1 MPSPAVKK
9 LPAEYG
15 VVVQRRSPTGR
26 AGRRWPLADGV
37 AALVVIAVFWLPSLL
52 AAGSWP
58 RVAIGAALAV
68 VTAAAV
74 ILRHRLPAAA
84 TVAAAAATL
93 AAGLLG
99 VCEDPMLATAWCLYA
114 LARKRFA
121 RVPTSAVMLVCLFA
135 LMLAVTGVD
144 SGSPDQPGSRVVLA
158 AAALT
163 AAWLLGTAVGR
174 EMEFAREAERARVQ
188 LDVAREVHDV
198 VGHALGVIS
207 AQAGVVRSLPDA
219 DDREL
224 RGTLGDIEDHAR
236 QALHEIQA
244 LVRSLRNSA
253 PAQGGPGPAGRVP
266 SIAELS
272 PVINDA
278 RAAGLTVDAHL
289 DLVPDAGDGTGL
301 VVFRIVQEALNNVI
315 RHAPGARCSVRV
327 SQADEEI
334 QVWVRDHG
342 SSVPGAGT
350 GSGLGLQGMR
360 ERAALA
366 GGTVSWRRPPGG
378 GFEVTA
384 RLPVA
389 VRR

>member
-1 MPSPAVKK
+1 MR
-9 LPAEYG
+9 
-15 VVVQRRSPTGR
+15 RRSPTGR
-26 AGRRWPLADGV
+26 AGPRWPLADGA
-37 AALVVIAVFWLPSLL
+37 AALVVIAAFWLPSLFT
-52 AAGSWP
+52 AGSWP
-58 RVAIGAALAV
+58 RATLGTTLAV
-68 VTAAAV
+68 LTAGCMMLRHRFPAVATAAAG
-74 ILRHRLPAAA
+74 AA
-84 TVAAAAATL
+84 TV

-114 LARKRFA
+114 LARSRSL
-121 RVPTSAVMLVCLFA
+121 RIRNSAVALVCLFA
-135 LMLAVTGVD
+135 LLLAVTGVD
-144 SGSPDQPGSRVVLA
+144 SGAPDQPGSRAVLA

-174 EMEFAREAERARVQ
+174 EMQSAREAERARVQ

-207 AQAGVVRSLPDA
+207 AQASVVRSLPDA
-219 DDREL
+219 DEREL
-224 RGTLGDIEDHAR
+224 RGTLGDIETHAR
-236 QALHEIQA
+236 DALHEIQA
-244 LVRSLRNSA
+244 LVRGLRNPA
-253 PAQGGPGPAGRVP
+253 PVQGRPGPSGRVP
-266 SIAELS
+266 SIAELA
-272 PVINDA
+272 PIIDDA

-289 DLVPDAGDGTGL
+289 DVVPDAGDGTRL

-342 SSVPGAGT
+342 SSVPGVGT

-378 GFEVTA
+378 GFEVSA

-389 VRR
+389 GHR

>member
-1 MPSPAVKK
+1 M
-9 LPAEYG
+9 
-15 VVVQRRSPTGR
+15 
-26 AGRRWPLADGV
+26 
-37 AALVVIAVFWLPSLL
+37 VIAVFWLSPLF
-52 AAGSWP
+52 AADTWW
-58 RVAIGAALAV
+58 RAALGAALAL
-68 VTAAAV
+68 VTAACV
-74 ILRHRLPAAA
+74 MLRHRSPAAA
-84 TVAAAAATL
+84 TAGAGAATV

-99 VCEDPMLATAWCLYA
+99 VCADPMLATAWCLYA
-114 LARKRFA
+114 LARKRSA
-121 RVPTSAVMLVCLFA
+121 RIRNSVVALVCLFA
-135 LMLAVTGVD
+135 LLLAVTGVD
-144 SGSPDQPGSRVVLA
+144 TGSPDHPGSRVVLA

-174 EMEFAREAERARVQ
+174 EMESAREAERARVQ

-207 AQAGVVRSLPDA
+207 AQASVTRSLPDA
-219 DDREL
+219 DEREL
-224 RGTLGDIEDHAR
+224 RGTLGDIETHAR
-236 QALHEIQA
+236 EALHEIQA
-244 LVRSLRNSA
+244 LVRGLRNSGTT
-253 PAQGGPGPAGRVP
+253 QGGPGPTGRVP

-272 PVINDA
+272 PMIDDA
-278 RAAGLTVDAHL
+278 RAAGLTIDAHL
-289 DLVPDAGDGTGL
+289 DAVPDAGDGTRL

-327 SQADEEI
+327 SHADEEI

-366 GGTVSWRRPPGG
+366 GGTASWRRPPGG
-378 GFEVTA
+378 GFEVSA

-389 VRR
+389 GRR

>member
-1 MPSPAVKK
+1 M
-9 LPAEYG
+9 
-15 VVVQRRSPTGR
+15 QRRFPAGR
-26 AGRRWPLADGV
+26 AGPRWPLADGA
-37 AALVVIAVFWLPSLL
+37 AALVVIAVFWLPAVF

-58 RVAIGAALAV
+58 RAALGAALAV
-68 VTAAAV
+68 VTAACMM
-74 ILRHRLPAAA
+74 LRHRLPAAA
-84 TVAAAAATL
+84 TTAAAAATV

-114 LARKRFA
+114 LARGRAA
-121 RVPTSAVMLVCLFA
+121 RISGGVIALVCVFA
-135 LMLAVTGVD
+135 LLLAVTGVD
-144 SGSPDQPGSRVVLA
+144 SGGPGGRRVLLA

-174 EMEFAREAERARVQ
+174 EMESAREAERARVQ

-207 AQAGVVRSLPDA
+207 AQASVVCSLPDA
-219 DDREL
+219 DEPEL
-224 RGTLGDIEDHAR
+224 RATLGDIESHAR
-236 QALHEIQA
+236 EALHEIQA
-244 LVRSLRNSA
+244 LVRGLRNPA
-253 PAQGGPGPAGRVP
+253 PAEGGPGLAGRVP

-272 PVINDA
+272 PMIDDA

-289 DLVPDAGDGTGL
+289 GAVPGAGDGTRL
-301 VVFRIVQEALNNVI
+301 VVFRIVQEALNNVL

-334 QVWVRDHG
+334 RVWIRDHG

-350 GSGLGLQGMR
+350 GSGLGLRGMR
-360 ERAALA
+360 ERATLA
-366 GGTVSWRRPPGG
+366 GGTVSWRRPAGG
-378 GFEVTA
+378 GFEVSA

-389 VRR
+389 GRR